1 MPAEREMPI
10 RLWTGQACAAPLSV
24 RKNFMIPACLAA
36 AVFLPYR
43 DAVRLL

>member
-1 MPAEREMPI
+1 MPI

-43 DAVRLL
+43 DAARLL